1 MMLLRTIGA
10 AAAAAMLATLALSP
24 ARADDDPWEVRLR
37 AVYLDPANKS
47 DAISALSVPSDAI
60 HINGKWLPDVDF
72 EYYFTPNWS
81 TELVLTYPQSQ
92 TVTVSGTSIGTFK
105 HLPPVLTVKYDIL
118 PNQDFQPYVGVGVN
132 FTIISDV
139 NLAVPGVSA
148 LKLNSTSIGPALQ
161 AGFDYKLQDH
171 WYLNAD
177 VKWFKL
183 GSDVDLASGAKVS
196 TVHIDPF
203 LFGIGIGYRFGGHPS
218 SAPVAMAPPAPAP
231 AAPPPPAVQPPP
243 PPPPPPVA

>member
-1 MMLLRTIGA
+1 MKLHKIGIVA
-10 AAAAAMLATLALSP
+10 AATLVATISSSP
-24 ARADDDPWEVRLR
+24 ARADDDNWEVRLR
-37 AVYLDPANKS
+37 GVYLDPANKS

-60 HINGKWLPDVDF
+60 HINGKWLPDVDV
-72 EYYFTPNWS
+72 EYFFTPNWS
-81 TELVLTYPQSQ
+81 SELVLTYPQSQ

-105 HLPPVLTVKYDIL
+105 HLPPVLTAKYDFL
-118 PNQDFQPYVGVGVN
+118 PQENFQPYVGVGVN

-139 NLAVPGVSA
+139 NLAVPGVSP

-183 GSDVDLASGAKVS
+183 GSDVDLPSGAKVT
-196 TVHIDPF
+196 TVHI
-203 LFGIGIGYRFGGHPS
+203 
-218 SAPVAMAPPAPAP
+218 
-231 AAPPPPAVQPPP
+231 
-243 PPPPPPVA
+243 